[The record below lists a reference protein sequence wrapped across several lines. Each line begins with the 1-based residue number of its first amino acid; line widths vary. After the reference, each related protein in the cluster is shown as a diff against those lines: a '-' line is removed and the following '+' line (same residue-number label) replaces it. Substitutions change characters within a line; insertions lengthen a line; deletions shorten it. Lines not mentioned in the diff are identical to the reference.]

1 MLKDLVGSITKVGN
15 YPVARGGFGE
25 IWKCTH
31 ETDLGPILVRL
42 RCCFLSTYI
51 ELDVL
56 LGRSEIIVNI
66 CF

>member
-31 ETDLGPILVRL
+31 ETDQGTIMVRL
-42 RCCFLSTYI
+42 WFRFMSAYT
-51 ELDVL
+51 ELDTL
-56 LGRSEIIVNI
+56 LGRSEIIAII

>member
-1 MLKDLVGSITKVGN
+1 MLKDLIGSITKVGN

-31 ETDLGPILVRL
+31 ETDLGTIMVRL
-42 RCCFLSTYI
+42 WFCSLSTYI
-51 ELDVL
+51 ELDIL
-56 LGRSEIIVNI
+56 LGRSEIIAII